1 MEDRFG
7 GMMEMGR
14 KAFLLGLGALSMT
27 KEKAEQLV
35 QEMVQK
41 GELSQKEAQD
51 FISKAIDRGREEQ
64 KQIKNWFREE
74 IKRILAEAPL
84 VSRAEYEKLEARL
97 ARLEAKIGGEQED

>member
-7 GMMEMGR
+7 RMMEMGR

-41 GELSQKEAQD
+41 ASSVK
-51 FISKAIDRGREEQ
+51 KRP
-64 KQIKNWFREE
+64 
-74 IKRILAEAPL
+74 RILFQ
-84 VSRAEYEKLEARL
+84 
-97 ARLEAKIGGEQED
+97 GN